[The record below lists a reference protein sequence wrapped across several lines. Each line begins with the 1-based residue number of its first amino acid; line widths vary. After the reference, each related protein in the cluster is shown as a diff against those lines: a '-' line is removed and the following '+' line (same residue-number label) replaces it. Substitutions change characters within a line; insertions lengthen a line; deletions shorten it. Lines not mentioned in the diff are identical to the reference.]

1 MDSGRARPWIDRW
14 LRGSGGRAI
23 CATIIAPAL
32 IALWPQT
39 SQAASA
45 SWSAPVHIAG
55 GELNGVSCPSS
66 SFCAAVGED
75 GQAFTYNGGS
85 WSSGTTIDG
94 TNDLRAVSC
103 PTGSFCA
110 AVGDAGQIVTFDGT
124 SWGTPVQL
132 SPPVNL
138 TSVSCPIASFC
149 VAAGEDYLGGGGTS
163 TIYNG
168 ATWTGPTPLEQ
179 SFGALLSVS
188 CTSASFCMATGGDEE
203 AFTYRDGT
211 WEEPPMLVGLMAVGG
226 VACVSET
233 FCQAISYGDAYPFTG
248 TSWGAG
254 HEIVEFGLRGISC
267 PATSF
272 CMTVGAIGQVA
283 SYTNGTW
290 NPAAMVDEHNDMSA
304 VSCPSSS
311 FCAAVDEEGNALVYS
326 ETPFVVGPPDRPVST
341 TLTSEGGSGNTPP
354 PVVGPPDF
362 GPKPPTPSARALDA
376 ALAHLLGLKAPTIA
390 ALLKAGGE
398 NLSFTAP
405 SAGLLSVEWTTSGAH
420 TASHQTKPVLIA
432 SASKSVA
439 ATGRSTIRLRLTAAG
454 RKLLEHSRSLRLV
467 ETATFQPVGEPA
479 TRQASGIRLR
489 RTHASRASAAAP
501 SRAARTPSCR
511 HTIGKFDPHEPCIV
525 GNVYIE
531 CGYVLS
537 TCEGVCGLEFRPCAW
552 KRYLN
557 CRVSQ
562 ELGEMSYVDN
572 NPEKG
577 YIYKHP
583 HKELRC
589 KGEATI
595 LKVYMKTSDQTPYA
609 NQEVTGYS
617 PHSLVL
623 TLHGHYTGPGS
634 SIIGAG
640 VVVMVEQ

>member
-1 MDSGRARPWIDRW
+1 MEGSQQGRCGIGVRN
-14 LRGSGGRAI
+14 GVG
-23 CATIIAPAL
+23 AL
-32 IALWPQT
+32 AIALAAILVLAAASPQT
-39 SQAASA
+39 SLAASWA
-45 SWSAPVHIAG
+45 APVHVASSQ
-55 GELNGVSCPSS
+55 LTGVSCPTS
-66 SFCAAVGED
+66 SFCMAVGED
-75 GQAFTYNGGS
+75 GQALTYDGSS
-85 WSSGTTIDG
+85 WSSGATIDG

-103 PTGSFCA
+103 PSTSFCA
-110 AVGDAGQIVTFDGT
+110 AVGDHGQIVTFDGT
-124 SWGTPVQL
+124 SWGTPLQL

-163 TIYNG
+163 TIYSG

-226 VACVSET
+226 VACASET

-311 FCAAVDEEGNALVYS
+311 FCAAVDEEGNALTYS

-467 ETATFQPVGEPA
+467 ETATFRPVGELTA
-479 TRQASGIRLR
+479 KQT
-489 RTHASRASAAAP
+489 
-501 SRAARTPSCR
+501 
-511 HTIGKFDPHEPCIV
+511 
-525 GNVYIE
+525 
-531 CGYVLS
+531 
-537 TCEGVCGLEFRPCAW
+537 
-552 KRYLN
+552 
-557 CRVSQ
+557 
-562 ELGEMSYVDN
+562 
-572 NPEKG
+572 
-577 YIYKHP
+577 
-583 HKELRC
+583 
-589 KGEATI
+589 ATI
-595 LKVYMKTSDQTPYA
+595 NLRA
-609 NQEVTGYS
+609 
-617 PHSLVL
+617 HR
-623 TLHGHYTGPGS
+623 
-634 SIIGAG
+634 
-640 VVVMVEQ
+640 

>member
-1 MDSGRARPWIDRW
+1 MDSGRARPWINRW

-23 CATIIAPAL
+23 CAAIIALAFTAL
-32 IALWPQT
+32 TPQT
-39 SQAASA
+39 SLAASWA
-45 SWSAPVHIAG
+45 APVHVASSQ
-55 GELNGVSCPSS
+55 LNGVSCPTS
-66 SFCAAVGED
+66 SFCMAVGEG
-75 GQAFTYNGGS
+75 GQALTYDGSS
-85 WSSGTTIDG
+85 WSSATTIDG

-103 PTGSFCA
+103 PTSSFCA
-110 AVGDAGQIVTFDGT
+110 AVGDHGQIVTFDGT
-124 SWGTPVQL
+124 SWGTPLQL

-163 TIYNG
+163 TIYSG
-168 ATWTGPTPLEQ
+168 AAWTGPTPLEQ

-211 WEEPPMLVGLMAVGG
+211 WEEPPMLVGIMAVGG
-226 VACVSET
+226 VACASET

-311 FCAAVDEEGNALVYS
+311 FCAAVDAEGNALTYS
-326 ETPFVVGPPDRPVST
+326 EAAPVVGPPDRPVST
-341 TLTSEGGSGNTPP
+341 TLTGEGGSGSTPP
-354 PVVGPPDF
+354 PVVGPPDLALE
-362 GPKPPTPSARALDA
+362 PPAPSARALDA

-390 ALLKAGGE
+390 ELLRAGGE

-405 SAGLLSVEWTTSGAH
+405 SAGLLSIEWTTSGAH

-432 SASKSVA
+432 A
-439 ATGRSTIRLRLTAAG
+439 ATKSFATAGQSTIRVRLTAAG

-467 ETATFQPVGEPA
+467 GTATFRPVGEPVA
-479 TRQASGIRLR
+479 TKLAAGITLG
-489 RTHASRASAAAP
+489 RTHPARASAAAV
-501 SRAARTPSCR
+501 A
-511 HTIGKFDPHEPCIV
+511 HTSHAPKSQLECEQKYGLGTGWRKCFSEP
-525 GNVYIE
+525 
-531 CGYVLS
+531 
-537 TCEGVCGLEFRPCAW
+537 
-552 KRYLN
+552 
-557 CRVSQ
+557 
-562 ELGEMSYVDN
+562 
-572 NPEKG
+572 
-577 YIYKHP
+577 
-583 HKELRC
+583 
-589 KGEATI
+589 
-595 LKVYMKTSDQTPYA
+595 
-609 NQEVTGYS
+609 
-617 PHSLVL
+617 
-623 TLHGHYTGPGS
+623 PGS
-634 SIIGAG
+634 SCNHPLELQKAG
-640 VVVMVEQ
+640 DTNRGDDRDLKASFQLGSRG